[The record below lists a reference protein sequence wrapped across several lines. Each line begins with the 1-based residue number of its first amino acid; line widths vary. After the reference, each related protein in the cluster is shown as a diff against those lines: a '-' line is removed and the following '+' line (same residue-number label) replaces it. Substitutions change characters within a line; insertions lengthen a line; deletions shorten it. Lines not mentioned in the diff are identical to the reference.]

1 MNNRVFKIIKTIL
14 NIFVA
19 IFIILFLLVVALQ
32 RFSNN
37 KISFLSFRMFTVV
50 SGSMDPKYKIGDVLI
65 AKEID
70 PSKIKIGDAI
80 SYLGKQGTLAGKV
93 VTHEVINIEQDED
106 GKYIFHTQGIANDA
120 PDPIVYES
128 QVYGKIIYK
137 CIILSFIY
145 TGEIL
150 NILLSIFFC
159 VFTNNIIITVLIV
172 GIINDVNIGLLVP
185 SSIFRFKEFISILIV
200 FSNIGIYFFKL
211 YFLCK
216 FINSCSFI
224 FSFNFSSICVL
235 LFIFSILF
243 LFKVI
248 LNIGIIFNVYIMI
261 LIL

>member
-70 PSKIKIGDAI
+70 PSKIEVGDAI

-106 GKYIFHTQGIANDA
+106 GKYIFHTKGLANIVE
-120 PDPIVYES
+120 DPIVYEH
-128 QVYGKIIYK
+128 QLYGVIIHK
-137 CIILSFIY
+137 MIILSLIY
-145 TGEIL
+145 K
-150 NILLSIFFC
+150 
-159 VFTNNIIITVLIV
+159 IV
-172 GIINDVNIGLLVP
+172 ATPIGLFALVIIP
-185 SSIFRFKEFISILIV
+185 VLYIIGSEMLSFMLAKEEERRS
-200 FSNIGIYFFKL
+200 K
-211 YFLCK
+211 K
-216 FINSCSFI
+216 
-224 FSFNFSSICVL
+224 
-235 LFIFSILF
+235 
-243 LFKVI
+243 
-248 LNIGIIFNVYIMI
+248 
-261 LIL
+261 

>member
-1 MNNRVFKIIKTIL
+1 MISMNNRVFKIIKTIL

-70 PSKIKIGDAI
+70 PSKIEVGDAI

-120 PDPIVYES
+120 PDPIVYEN

-145 TGEIL
+145 KIVATKFGMFFLIFIPLLYIIGSEIL
-150 NILLSIFFC
+150 MTMLE
-159 VFTNNIIITVLIV
+159 
-172 GIINDVNIGLLVP
+172 
-185 SSIFRFKEFISILIV
+185 KEE
-200 FSNIGIYFFKL
+200 KRR
-211 YFLCK
+211 K
-216 FINSCSFI
+216 
-224 FSFNFSSICVL
+224 
-235 LFIFSILF
+235 
-243 LFKVI
+243 KA
-248 LNIGIIFNVYIMI
+248 
-261 LIL
+261 